1 MYDDK
6 FSLSSIPS
14 LLKSIN
20 GDIILSKNDDKNS
33 VKNVDNNVK
42 TILAIKLLFLKKLE
56 ILSIIFYLEKNL
68 FYINM
73 NINLDEIIKNSFQ
86 SYDTMLK
93 KYKKYIDTQDI
104 KTNRD
109 TQKIIFN
116 NEDEFNYELAG
127 MFDSDT
133 QIWMWAWM
141 IPEFLYKETILVRK
155 LLNYGL
161 KIEPMKDMMLTGNN
175 KRGNTDQMLYLKT
188 QLVNSR
194 FLLDNKFQLDLHLS
208 IATYLVKE
216 NIKFIYPREKIID
229 EKSKK
234 SITVYYFIY

>member
-1 MYDDK
+1 
-6 FSLSSIPS
+6 
-14 LLKSIN
+14 
-20 GDIILSKNDDKNS
+20 
-33 VKNVDNNVK
+33 
-42 TILAIKLLFLKKLE
+42 
-56 ILSIIFYLEKNL
+56 
-68 FYINM
+68 M

-93 KYKKYIDTQDI
+93 KYKKYIDTHDI
-104 KTNRD
+104 KTNRY

-116 NEDEFNYELAG
+116 NEDEFTFELAG

-141 IPEFLYKETILVRK
+141 IPEFLYKETVLVRK

-161 KIEPMKDMMLTGNN
+161 KIEPMKDMMMSGNN
-175 KRGNTDQMLYLKT
+175 ERGNTDQMLYLKT

-194 FLLDNKFQLDLHLS
+194 FVLDNKFQLELHLS
-208 IATYLVKE
+208 IATYLVKD

-229 EKSKK
+229 EKRNK